1 MTRTRWSGLAL
12 AALALWPMAAEA
24 QMVIRSGG
32 GGGRTSIGA
41 GMQWLEVAPPAYGVT
56 AWTAGQWARY
66 SVSENVG
73 APMPMMQ
80 FRTIS
85 VVGQRGADFWV
96 ETADEFGGLA
106 SGRGMVR
113 KVLVP
118 FGAIAERAGGEA
130 YLMSPDSSVRRQ
142 TLLRAGS
149 GPVRRAQFPEGWTRA
164 GEESVT
170 VGFEAVRAV
179 HWRKGET
186 ELWTAAGA
194 GPLGLV
200 RYRSAE
206 LEIELVG
213 SGASGARSQI
223 PFGGSGR

>member
-1 MTRTRWSGLAL
+1 MRLGWTL
-12 AALALWPMAAEA
+12 AALALLPAVLDA
-24 QMVIRSGG
+24 QVVIRRAAGG
-32 GGGRTSIGA
+32 GA
-41 GMQWLEVAPPAYGVT
+41 AMQWLEVAPSAYGVT

-80 FRTIS
+80 FRTIG
-85 VVGQRGADFWV
+85 VVGRRGADFWV
-96 ETADEFGGLA
+96 ETADEFGGMA

-130 YLMSPDSSVRRQ
+130 YVMSPDSSVRRQ
-142 TLLRAGS
+142 TLLRAAV
-149 GPVRRAQFPEGWTRA
+149 GPARRPAFPAGWTRV
-164 GEESVT
+164 GEESVA
-170 VGFEAVRAV
+170 VGPGTVRAV
-179 HWRKGET
+179 HWRKGEA
-186 ELWTAAGA
+186 ELWTAGEA

-200 RYRSAE
+200 RYRSAD

-213 SGASGARSQI
+213 SGAGGARSQI

>member
-1 MTRTRWSGLAL
+1 MTRTGRFGWAL
-12 AALALWPMAAEA
+12 AALALALGPVTAEA
-24 QMVIRSGG
+24 QVVIRRSAGGGSGG
-32 GGGRTSIGA
+32 
-41 GMQWLEVAPPAYGVT
+41 MLWLEAAPSTYGVT
-56 AWTAGQWARY
+56 AWTVGQWARY

-80 FRTIS
+80 FRTIG
-85 VVGQRGADFWV
+85 VVGRRGNDFWV
-96 ETADEFGGLA
+96 ETADEFGGMA

-118 FGAIAERAGGEA
+118 FGAIAERAGGET

-142 TLLRAGS
+142 TLLRAAS
-149 GPVRRAQFPEGWTRA
+149 GPARRAAFPEGWTRA
-164 GEESVT
+164 GEEPVSVGSAT
-170 VGFEAVRAV
+170 VRAV

-186 ELWTAAGA
+186 ELWTSAEA

-200 RYRSAE
+200 RYRSADVE
-206 LEIELVG
+206 VELVG
-213 SGASGARSQI
+213 RGASGARSQI